1 MLQKLTECGKF
12 GRSFIF
18 LQQSMLLLGIREDF
32 GGNPRDADHR
42 DLKLGPDGAR
52 MTITPELRLQ
62 KYMPTTTSRIT
73 RLRLG

>member
-1 MLQKLTECGKF
+1 
-12 GRSFIF
+12 
-18 LQQSMLLLGIREDF
+18 MLLLGIREDF

-62 KYMPTTTSRIT
+62 KYVPTSRIT
-73 RLRLG
+73 RLRRG